1 MATPIR
7 KLINRTDILRELTE
21 VVTPLYYPNLWPKPH
36 KFVRYADGVDV

>member
-21 VVTPLYYPNLWPKPH
+21 VVTPLYYPKETLDKTAQ
-36 KFVRYADGVDV
+36 VCTVC